1 MHVVLCGHDK
11 ERDDT
16 HDDDDNDE
24 DYHDDDTSIVMISF

>member
-11 ERDDT
+11 ERDDA